1 LSGERAGEL
10 TVDFA
15 SLGNTCV
22 VGLQWGDEG
31 KGKVVDVLTEH
42 FDVVVRYSGGANAGH
57 TVRLGDQKFALHLL
71 PSGILRRGVTCVIAP
86 GVVVD
91 PEVLL
96 AEIDGLV
103 GRGVEVGRNLLLSSR
118 AHVVMPYHKKQ
129 DRLSEGALGEERK
142 IGTTARGIGPC
153 YADKM
158 LRSGAVR
165 VEDLFKP
172 EAFRAKVAEVVGQRN
187 KVFAALFGDREP
199 QDAVEIAADYLRMAE
214 RLRPFVTDTT
224 PYLHE
229 CIAADRRML
238 FEGAQGTLL
247 DVDHG
252 TYPFVTSSN
261 CGVGGVASGSGV
273 PPRSVRSVVGVMK
286 AYCTRVGGGP
296 FPTEQVNATGQLI
309 RERGHEYGT
318 TTGRPRRCGWFD
330 AVAAR
335 YCVALGG
342 VTQIALMHL
351 DTLGTLPEVRI
362 CTHYRL
368 EGRTIEAF
376 VPDCELLGRVEPV
389 FETLAGWR
397 GEISGVTSIE
407 QVPVEARRYVER
419 LEALLGAA
427 ITLVS
432 VGADRKATLHRESHL
447 PGAN

>member
-1 LSGERAGEL
+1 M
-10 TVDFA
+10 DFA

-31 KGKVVDVLTEH
+31 KGKIVDVLTEH
-42 FDVVVRYSGGANAGH
+42 FDVVVRYGGGANAGH

-71 PSGILRRGVTCVIAP
+71 PSGILRRGVMCVIAP
-86 GVVVD
+86 GVVID
-91 PEVLL
+91 PEVLIG
-96 AEIDGLV
+96 EIDGLTA
-103 GRGVEVGRNLLLSSR
+103 RGLEVGRNLQLSSR
-118 AHVVMPYHKKQ
+118 AHVVMPWHKKQ
-129 DRLSEGALGEERK
+129 DRLSEGALGEDRK

-158 LRSGAVR
+158 LRTAAVR
-165 VEDLFKP
+165 VEDLYKP
-172 EAFRAKVAEVVGQRN
+172 DAFRAKVTDVVGQRN
-187 KVFAALFGDREP
+187 KLFAALFGDHEP
-199 QDAVEIAADYLRMAE
+199 LDAEQIAGQYLRFAE
-214 RLRPFVTDTT
+214 RLRPFLTDTT
-224 PYLHE
+224 PYLHD
-229 CIAADRRML
+229 CISAGRRML

-273 PPRSVRSVVGVMK
+273 PPRSVQSVVGVMK
-286 AYCTRVGGGP
+286 AYCTRVGSGP
-296 FPTEQVNATGQLI
+296 FPTEQDNSTGQLI

-351 DTLGTLPEVRI
+351 DTLATLPEVRI
-362 CTHYRL
+362 CTGYRL
-368 EGRTIEAF
+368 EGRTIEQF
-376 VPDCELLGRVEPV
+376 VPDCELLGRVEPI
-389 FETLAGWR
+389 FETHSGWR
-397 GEISGVTSIE
+397 GDISGATAIE
-407 QVPVEARRYVER
+407 QLPSEARRYVER
-419 LEALLGAA
+419 LEVLLGAA

-432 VGADRKATLHRESHL
+432 VGADRTATLHRTSHA
-447 PGAN
+447 GAN